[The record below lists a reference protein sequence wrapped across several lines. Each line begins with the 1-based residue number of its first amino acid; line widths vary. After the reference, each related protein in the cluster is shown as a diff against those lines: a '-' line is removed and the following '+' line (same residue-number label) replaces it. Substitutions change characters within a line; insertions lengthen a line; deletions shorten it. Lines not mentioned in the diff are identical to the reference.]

1 MCDTHEIQKEYNID
15 VLADDDQL
23 QPAHAVI
30 LAVPHQYFMD
40 KDWAYIIDLLKNKTG
55 AVIDV
60 KAKLERNNV
69 PEGISLWR
77 L

>member
-1 MCDTHEIQKEYNID
+1 MSDAREIKEEYNID
-15 VLADDDQL
+15 VLASEEQL
-23 QPAHAVI
+23 QPAHAVM

-40 KDWAYIIDLLKNKTG
+40 KNWSYIIGLLENNSG

-60 KAKLERNNV
+60 KAKLDRNNV
-69 PEGISLWR
+69 PEGITLWR

>member
-1 MCDTHEIQKEYNID
+1 M
-15 VLADDDQL
+15 LACEDKLQL
-23 QPAHAVI
+23 AHAVI

-40 KDWAYIIDLLKNKTG
+40 KDWSYVVGLLENKTG

-60 KAKLERNNV
+60 KAKLDRNKV
-69 PEGISLWR
+69 PEGITLWR